1 MSGSVRPCGDL
12 DRRHGLVYARR
23 YVIGYRC
30 DRHTPSAVRGLPEP
44 PPGPGWP
51 PGNYLNH
58 PDRNPHTNLPVEE
71 PPS

>member
-1 MSGSVRPCGDL
+1 MSGSVRPCGDVGL
-12 DRRHGLVYARR
+12 PHGLVYARR

-30 DRHTPSAVRGLPEP
+30 DRHTPSALRGLPEP

-51 PGNYLNH
+51 SRNHLNT
-58 PDRNPHTNLPVEE
+58 PTEPPVKE